1 MFSYRWD
8 EETGGIVLTTDQG
21 DSSVEVRPVYAR
33 ELAMLNMPWMFEMQD
48 DMPYMW
54 ARTNQY
60 WYRGRLVAK
69 VHGACMYKEPKIEIV
84 DAPEPPQTLLRPVD
98 VEAMVAKS
106 ADRLEALEQATV
118 KNIYHTYMKYKSRV
132 DVFYVAFS
140 GGKDSVVVLDIVA
153 RALPHKAFKVV
164 FGDTRMEFSDT
175 YDLVDEVESWCRQNG
190 IEFIRAQS
198 HLSPI
203 ESWNAFG
210 PPAQR
215 IRWCCSVH
223 KSTPQILK
231 LREILAKPDFRG
243 MAFTGIRGEESAAR
257 SQYDEISFGAKVNG
271 QYSFHPILDWSAA
284 EVYMYMYKHHLYIN
298 EAYKKGQGRVGCLV
312 CPLGAAKNIYFKE
325 RCYGSPEGA
334 SLGSEIFND
343 IILKTSSK
351 KFPNKKASEEFMDI
365 GGWKARRSGRELS
378 IAKDVFR
385 VDVID
390 DGFIIRCKNVKSDWQ
405 EWIKTV
411 GDVVSNSNGVVH
423 VRTKEGAIY
432 KLEMITDGD
441 ETQIKV
447 VFSCTNRNTIAFGAA
462 IKNVFRKAT
471 YCVYCRVCEASCPYG
486 NLTMKDGVI
495 KISDKC
501 IKCLK
506 CHEVAGGCLVANSL
520 RLPNCERTET
530 MATETKKALSI
541 DRYSN
546 HGMYIEWLRDYLKYG
561 DEFWERDGHP
571 ENNKRSAFSNFMADA
586 DLVARGKNG
595 KKNEQLCSIIAKYG
609 VENEVSNGLLACNL
623 AYSPQINWWLK
634 NIKPHVKYTVE
645 MLKLLMPENMKD
657 DHKGNICN
665 GFKRLFH
672 SFKTMSRDL
681 GLGVCDLTVKQS
693 GGTERITLNSAT
705 RGTWHNPDPRVIL
718 YSLYLFAEHCDGYY
732 QFTLSRLL
740 EHEIES
746 EGMSPTEIFNIDRE
760 TMKRILT
767 GLSID
772 YSAFIHASFTHD
784 LDIID
789 LDKTKTSKD
798 VLSLFE

>member
-48 DMPYMW
+48 DVPYMW

-153 RALPHKAFKVV
+153 RALPHKSFKVV

-175 YDLVDEVESWCRQNG
+175 YDLVDEVEAWCRQNG

-198 HLSPI
+198 HLSPV

-284 EVYMYMYKHHLYIN
+284 EVYIYMYKHHLYIN

-312 CPLGAAKNIYFKE
+312 CPLASSKSLYLRSLAYPRASNGA
-325 RCYGSPEGA
+325 YGVED
-334 SLGSEIFND
+334 FTD

-351 KFPNKKASEEFMDI
+351 NFKKREDAEEFLGNMGFNARCSGKELNIARKDFVMDDTKEGVIVRTKYLSDDWKQWIKTLGLVEFISDSECDVIFKNEKYRVSITKDEDEYTITSIVSRNSRSSIAFIAALKIVFKKASHC
-365 GGWKARRSGRELS
+365 A
-378 IAKDVFR
+378 
-385 VDVID
+385 
-390 DGFIIRCKNVKSDWQ
+390 
-405 EWIKTV
+405 
-411 GDVVSNSNGVVH
+411 
-423 VRTKEGAIY
+423 
-432 KLEMITDGD
+432 
-441 ETQIKV
+441 
-447 VFSCTNRNTIAFGAA
+447 
-462 IKNVFRKAT
+462 
-471 YCVYCRVCEASCPYG
+471 YCRVCEVNCPYG
-486 NLTMKDGVI
+486 YIEMKNGRTE
-495 KISDKC
+495 ISDKC
-501 IKCLK
+501 VHCRK
-506 CHEVAGGCLVANSL
+506 CHDVLGGCLRANSL
-520 RLPNCERTET
+520 KLPKGEE
-530 MATETKKALSI
+530 MVKDSI
-541 DRYSN
+541 N
-546 HGMYIEWLRDYLKYG
+546 HYGDMGVKSEWLDAFMKYKDELWQSDYMPVNKKGDYLCRFLNEAKLTIS
-561 DEFWERDGHP
+561 D
-571 ENNKRSAFSNFMADA
+571 
-586 DLVARGKNG
+586 RGKGRTITPFGYLVCKLNIHSG
-595 KKNEQLCSIIAKYG
+595 IAWGLMLC
-609 VENEVSNGLLACNL
+609 EL
-623 AYSPQINWWLK
+623 AYSTPFQWWMK
-634 NIKPHVKYTVE
+634 NIKPGIEYSE
-645 MLKLLMPENMKD
+645 EELKLLLKD
-657 DHKGNICN
+657 LTTDKSLPKVISSYKHIFTSNKVLMDEI
-665 GFKRLFH
+665 
-672 SFKTMSRDL
+672 
-681 GLGVCDLTVKQS
+681 GLGKCKYTKKGLNV
-693 GGTERITLNSAT
+693 TLHSVI

-740 EHEIES
+740 DHDAES